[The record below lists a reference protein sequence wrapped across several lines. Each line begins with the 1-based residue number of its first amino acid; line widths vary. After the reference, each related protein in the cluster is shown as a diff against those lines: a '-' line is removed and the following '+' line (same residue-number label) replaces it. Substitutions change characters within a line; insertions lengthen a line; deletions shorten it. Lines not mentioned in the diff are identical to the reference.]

1 MTVRGAMA
9 VTTGGLFLLG
19 VSAPARAS
27 DFSGI
32 IPFFIG
38 GFLIGL
44 AFTCAIA
51 WAITYFI
58 PDKTIKWMVRGLAI
72 VGYLLFAFLALFGF

>member
-1 MTVRGAMA
+1 MTARGSMT

-19 VSAPARAS
+19 AAAPAQAS
-27 DFSGI
+27 DFSGM

-44 AFTCAIA
+44 ALTCAVA
-51 WAITYFI
+51 WGITYFI

-72 VGYLLFAFLALFGF
+72 VGYLLFAFFALFGF